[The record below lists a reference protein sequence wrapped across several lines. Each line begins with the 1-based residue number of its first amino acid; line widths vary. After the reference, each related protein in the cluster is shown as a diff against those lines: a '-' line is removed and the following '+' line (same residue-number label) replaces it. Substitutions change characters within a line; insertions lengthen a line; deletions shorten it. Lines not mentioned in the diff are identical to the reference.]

1 MINSEFYQQ
10 VLGLQWLWK
19 AEQVELVLAAKR
31 VGVHLGVKMEAK
43 WGDLVARGHGPSV
56 SGQTP

>member
-1 MINSEFYQQ
+1 MNNSAFYQQ

-31 VGVHLGVKMEAK
+31 VGVNVGVEMGAK